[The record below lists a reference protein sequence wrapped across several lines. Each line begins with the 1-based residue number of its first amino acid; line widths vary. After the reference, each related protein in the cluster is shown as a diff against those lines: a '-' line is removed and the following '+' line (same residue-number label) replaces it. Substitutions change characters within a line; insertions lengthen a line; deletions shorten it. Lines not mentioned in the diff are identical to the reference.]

1 MKTKVVLTADDAALI
16 SAACKSEADQ
26 QGWKMSVAV
35 VDDSGRLLSVIRF
48 DGAGYATADVARR
61 KAETAAMN
69 RMPSGNAEK
78 MAAERLT
85 MLALADRL
93 PLQGALP
100 AMKNG
105 ECLGAVGV
113 SGGLSPQ
120 DEQVAQA
127 GLAALKL

>member
-16 SAACKSEADQ
+16 SAACKSEADR

-85 MLALADRL
+85 MLALTDRL
-93 PLQGALP
+93 PLQGGLP
-100 AMKNG
+100 VINNG

-127 GLAALKL
+127 GLAALNL

>member
-1 MKTKVVLTADDAALI
+1 MKTKVVLTAEDAALI
-16 SAACKSEADQ
+16 SAACKSEADR

-78 MAAERLT
+78 MVAERLT

-105 ECLGAVGV
+105 ECLGAGGG
-113 SGGLSPQ
+113 SGGLPPQ